1 MQDETKKT
9 KKTKKAVVK
18 KQTIVK
24 KQTKDVFSIPVYDLN
39 GEEIRK
45 ITLNKEIFGVKDNK
59 KLLSQY
65 IKVYLANQ
73 RQGTASTKTR
83 GEINA
88 TTKKIYK
95 QKGTGRARHGSK
107 KAPIFVGGGITF
119 GPSPRDFSL
128 KINKK
133 QKRKA
138 LFMALSLRLKE
149 KAIHGLSND
158 FLKIKPKT
166 KEFNSFLK
174 KNSFEKGRILIILP
188 KLETNNL
195 ILSARNISRIEF
207 CYAKS
212 INPYILLK
220 FKNIFLL
227 EESLKI
233 MDKHFLNKDI

>member
-1 MQDETKKT
+1 MQEDKT
-9 KKTKKAVVK
+9 KKIKKTDVK

-24 KQTKDVFSIPVYDLN
+24 KQAKDVFSIPVYDIN
-39 GEEIRK
+39 GEEIKK

-59 KLLSQY
+59 KLLAQY
-65 IKVYLANQ
+65 IRVYLANQ

-83 GEINA
+83 GQIRA
-88 TTKKIYK
+88 STKKIYK
-95 QKGTGRARHGSK
+95 QKGTGKARHGSK

-133 QKRKA
+133 QKKMA
-138 LFMALSLRLKE
+138 LFTALTLKLKE
-149 KAIHGLSND
+149 KAIYGLSND

-166 KEFNSFLK
+166 KEFITFLK
-174 KNSFEKGRILIILP
+174 KHSFEKGRVLILLP

-195 ILSARNISRIEF
+195 ILSARNIPKVEF

-212 INPYILLK
+212 INPYIILK
-220 FKNIFLL
+220 FKNIFFL

-233 MDKHFLNKDI
+233 VSEHFLKEDI

>member
-1 MQDETKKT
+1 M
-9 KKTKKAVVK
+9 
-18 KQTIVK
+18 
-24 KQTKDVFSIPVYDLN
+24 FSIPVYDIN
-39 GEEIRK
+39 GEEIKK
-45 ITLNKEIFGVKDNK
+45 ITLNKEIFGVEDNK
-59 KLLSQY
+59 KLLAHY
-65 IKVYLANQ
+65 IRVYLANQ

-83 GEINA
+83 GQIRA
-88 TTKKIYK
+88 STKKIYK

-138 LFMALSLRLKE
+138 LFTALTLKLKE

-166 KEFNSFLK
+166 KEFGTFLK
-174 KNSFEKGRILIILP
+174 KHSFEKQSLLIVLP

-195 ILSARNISRIEF
+195 ILSGRNIPMIKF
-207 CYAKS
+207 CHAKS
-212 INPYILLK
+212 INPYIVLK
-220 FKNIFLL
+220 FKNIFFL

-233 MDKHFLNKDI
+233 VNEHFLNKDI